1 MITESKVT
9 EIFFCIADDF
19 CKEGEMAKNALPS
32 TTDTP
37 KRKRKRMMSDAE
49 VITILICFHF
59 NSYRNFKHYYLG
71 CVRIHWK
78 HLFPQTF
85 SYNRFVEVMPR
96 CFVAM
101 TMFLRLACFGE
112 CTGISFVDSTCI
124 PVIHNKR
131 RFSMKVFKDIAAKG
145 KSTMGWYV
153 GFKLHLLC
161 NEKGELI
168 NFVLTRAN
176 VDDRNEAVI
185 DTLTDRVFG
194 KLYADKGY
202 ISQSLFGHLWD
213 DGIHIV
219 TGLRSNMKQR
229 LMPFYDRMMLRKKE
243 HHRIHKR
250 HAEECGAARPLPPP
264 QRTQLPHEP
273 ACGNGGVLFLR
284 HKAGSELRL

>member
-1 MITESKVT
+1 
-9 EIFFCIADDF
+9 
-19 CKEGEMAKNALPS
+19 
-32 TTDTP
+32 
-37 KRKRKRMMSDAE
+37 MMSDAE

-229 LMPFYDRMMLRKKE
+229 LMPFYDRMMLRKRSIIESINDMLKNVARLV
-243 HHRIHKR
+243 HSRHRSVHNFLMNLL
-250 HAEECGAARPLPPP
+250 AAMGAYCFFATKPEVNFDFEVESNG
-264 QRTQLPHEP
+264 QL
-273 ACGNGGVLFLR
+273 VLWD
-284 HKAGSELRL
+284 